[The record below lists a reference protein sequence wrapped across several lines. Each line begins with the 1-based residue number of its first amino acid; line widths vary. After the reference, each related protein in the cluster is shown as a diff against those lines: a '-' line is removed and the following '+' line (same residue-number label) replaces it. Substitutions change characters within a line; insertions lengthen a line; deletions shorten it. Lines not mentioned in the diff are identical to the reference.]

1 MRPRVAKAFVAT
13 VAVAAMFG
21 CASTSGGGGGGGGGG
36 NMLTNEQLTET
47 GETNA
52 YQAVQRLRP
61 QWLRP
66 RGQGS
71 IGGQTVVTL
80 FVDGSPRGDASDLNT
95 MQVFNIED
103 IRYLS
108 ASEAAFQFGTIAGNG
123 GTLVVRTRR

>member
-1 MRPRVAKAFVAT
+1 MRARVAKTFVAT

-21 CASTSGGGGGGGGGG
+21 CASTGGGGGGGGGG
-36 NMLTNEQLTET
+36 NVLTNAQLEET

-71 IGGQTVVTL
+71 IGGTTVVTL
-80 FVDGSPRGDASDLNT
+80 FVDGSPRGQASDLNS
-95 MQVFNIED
+95 MQVINIEE